1 MTGSERPRL
10 AVALWLVVVAL
21 SVWQLSRSR
30 IVADLGAFLPPS
42 ATPTQQLLL
51 EQLRSGVA
59 SRIILIALGG
69 APEERLAAASRSVAR
84 ELSASG
90 LFASVQN
97 GGTEGLRADREAF
110 MNYRYVLSPLEGAE
124 RFSAPALRKSLESAL
139 GELATQPGSALR
151 TLLPRDPTGELR
163 RIVERLPAAAPAK
176 RAGVWFSSDG
186 ARALL
191 VAETLAGGFD
201 AAAQEQAIGIVRAA
215 VRGADPN
222 AQLRLEISGPGVF
235 AAASR
240 EAIEREAWLLSLVSG
255 TLVLLLMLRI
265 YRRPRIVALC
275 FVPVA
280 SGLAVGTAA
289 VSLAFGNVHA
299 ITLGFGATL
308 IGEAVDYPSYACL
321 NAGPGESLQRAL
333 ARIWP
338 TLRLA
343 VLTTVLGGLTML
355 LSSFAGLAQLGLLS
369 MTGVLVAGIVTRDVV
384 PALAG
389 PRPVSERAFT
399 VSTSMEQVTE
409 GLRRFAPFV
418 WVLAAGAA
426 VFLYL
431 NADKLWEDDLA
442 AMNPVPERLKAA
454 DRELR
459 RELGAPDVRHLLL
472 VRAPSREAALERA
485 EALEG
490 KLDELVRR
498 GAIRGYDLATRY
510 VPSIAEQKRRLAALP
525 EPSALR
531 TNLEKALQGLPY
543 QRGVFEPFLRDV
555 EESRRRGPLAAT
567 DLRGTVLG
575 IKLETLVVPAG
586 EEWAVLVP
594 LTGVADAQ
602 ALAGEVPLLDLK
614 AESERLLA
622 GYRLEALRL
631 SALGMAVIV
640 LALAL
645 GLRRA
650 RAVLQV
656 VVPVA
661 LALLVTGA
669 ILQLAGQRLTVF
681 HLIAMLLVMGI
692 GLNYSLFFDRRE
704 ADPLARRR
712 NLFALF
718 VTCATTLLAFGTLA
732 WSSNPVLHA
741 IGLTVTVG
749 ALAAFLTSA
758 ALARK

>member
-10 AVALWLVVVAL
+10 AVALWIAVLAL
-21 SVWQLSRSR
+21 SVWQLARTAV
-30 IVADLGAFLPPS
+30 IADLGAFLPPS

-51 EQLRSGVA
+51 EQMRSGVA
-59 SRIILIALGG
+59 SRILLIALGG
-69 APEERLAAASRSVAR
+69 ASEERLAAASRSLAADLR
-84 ELSASG
+84 SSG

-97 GGTEGLRADREAF
+97 GADEGLRADREAF
-110 MNYRYVLSPLEGAE
+110 MNYRYVLSPSVTPE
-124 RFSAPALRKSLESAL
+124 RFSAQSLRKSLESAL
-139 GELATQPGSALR
+139 GELASQPAGALR

-163 RIVERLPAAAPAK
+163 RIVERLPAGAPAK
-176 RAGVWFSSDG
+176 REGVWFSADG
-186 ARALL
+186 ARAVL
-191 VAETLAGGFD
+191 VAETIAGGFD
-201 AAAQEQAIGIVRAA
+201 ALAQEQAINKVKASVQSNIK
-215 VRGADPN
+215 
-222 AQLRLEISGPGVF
+222 LEISGAGVF

-240 EAIEREAWLLSLVSG
+240 AAVEREAWLLSLVSG
-255 TLVLLLMLRI
+255 TLILLLLLRI
-265 YRRPRIVALC
+265 YRRPRMVALC

-280 SGLAVGTAA
+280 SGIVVGIAA

-321 NAGPGESLQRAL
+321 NAAPGESLRAAL

-355 LSSFAGLAQLGLLS
+355 LSSFAGLAQLGLLTMS
-369 MTGVLVAGIVTRDVV
+369 GVLTAGLVTSDVV
-384 PALAG
+384 PVLAG
-389 PRPVSERAFT
+389 PGPVTERGFNLPAPVERAT
-399 VSTSMEQVTE
+399 LQ
-409 GLRRFAPFV
+409 LRRFVPLL
-418 WVLAAGAA
+418 WILTLGAAGL
-426 VFLYL
+426 LY
-431 NADKLWEDDLA
+431 AQKQHLWEDDLQ

-472 VRAPSREAALERA
+472 VRAPGREAALERA

-498 GAIRGYDLATRY
+498 GALRGYDLATRY
-510 VPSIAEQKRRLAALP
+510 VPSLAEQQRRVAALP
-525 EPSALR
+525 EPQTLRRNLERALR
-531 TNLEKALQGLPY
+531 GLPF

-555 EESRRRGPLAAT
+555 EESRQRGPLDAEK
-567 DLRGTVLG
+567 LRGTALG
-575 IKLETLVVPAG
+575 IKLQTLVVPSG
-586 EEWAVLVP
+586 PDWVVLVP
-594 LTGVADAQ
+594 LYGVADAQ

-622 GYRLEALRL
+622 GYRREALRL
-631 SALGMAVIV
+631 SGLGMAAIA
-640 LALAL
+640 LALTL
-645 GLRRA
+645 GLRRP

-656 VVPVA
+656 MLPVV
-661 LALLVTGA
+661 LALVLTA
-669 ILQLAGQRLTVF
+669 AFLQLAGERLTVF

-692 GLNYSLFFDRRE
+692 GLNYSLFFDRPAE
-704 ADPLARRR
+704 DPAARRR
-712 NLFALF
+712 TLFALL
-718 VTCATTLLAFGTLA
+718 VTCATTVLAFGTLA

-741 IGLTVTVG
+741 IGLTVTTG
-749 ALAAFLTSA
+749 SLAAFLASA

>member
-1 MTGSERPRL
+1 MRSERPRL
-10 AVALWLVVVAL
+10 AVAIWLLVIAL
-21 SVWQLSRSR
+21 SVWQLARSR
-30 IVADLGAFLPPS
+30 VIADLGAFLPPS
-42 ATPTQQLLL
+42 ATPNQQLLL
-51 EQLRSGVA
+51 EQMRSGVA
-59 SRIILIALGG
+59 SRIILIALSGMD
-69 APEERLAAASRSVAR
+69 EERLAEASRAVAAKLR
-84 ELSASG
+84 SSG

-97 GGTEGLRADREAF
+97 GETEGLRADREAF
-110 MNYRYVLSPLEGAE
+110 MAYRYVLSPGGGLE

-139 GELATQPGSALR
+139 GELATQSGAALR
-151 TLLPRDPTGELR
+151 SLLPRDPTGELR
-163 RIVERLPAAAPAK
+163 RIFERLPAAAPAT
-176 RAGVWFSSDG
+176 RAGVWFSGDG

-201 AAAQEQAIGIVRAA
+201 AAAQEQAIEA
-215 VRGADPN
+215 VRKSLRDPG
-222 AQLRLEISGPGVF
+222 LHLEISGAGVF

-240 EAIEREAWLLSLVSG
+240 AAIERDAWLLSVVSG

-265 YRRPRIVALC
+265 YRRPQIVALC

-280 SGLAVGTAA
+280 SGLVVGMAA

-299 ITLGFGATL
+299 ITVGFGATL
-308 IGEAVDYPSYACL
+308 IGEAVDYPSYVCL
-321 NAGPGESLQRAL
+321 NAEPGESLQRAL

-343 VLTTVLGGLTML
+343 VITTALGGLTML

-369 MTGVLVAGIVTRDVV
+369 MTGVLAAGMVTRDVV

-389 PRPVSERAFT
+389 PGPVTERAFAVAAPIEEMT
-399 VSTSMEQVTE
+399 GQ
-409 GLRRFAPFV
+409 LRRFAPVV
-418 WVLAAGAA
+418 WALAAAAA
-426 VFLYL
+426 VLLYVQS
-431 NADKLWEDDLA
+431 DRLWEDDLA

-490 KLDELVRR
+490 RLDELVRR
-498 GAIRGYDLATRY
+498 GVIRGYDLATRY
-510 VPSIAEQKRRLAALP
+510 VPSMAEQKRRLAALP
-525 EPSALR
+525 EPSTLR
-531 TNLEKALQGLPY
+531 SNLEKALDGLPF
-543 QRGVFEPFLRDV
+543 QRGVFEPFLHDV

-567 DLRGTVLG
+567 DLHGTVLG

-594 LTGVADAQ
+594 LTGVSDAQ
-602 ALAGEVPLLDLK
+602 ALAGEVALLDLK

-631 SALGMAVIV
+631 SALGMAAIV

-645 GLRRA
+645 GLRQA

-661 LALLVTGA
+661 LALLLTGA

-692 GLNYSLFFDRRE
+692 GLNYALFFDRPEGRST
-704 ADPLARRR
+704 
-712 NLFALF
+712 LFSLY

-741 IGLTVTVG
+741 IGLTVSVG
-749 ALAAFLTSA
+749 ALTAFLTSA

>member
-10 AVALWLVVVAL
+10 AVAIWLVVIAL
-21 SVWQLSRSR
+21 SVWQLARTR

-51 EQLRSGVA
+51 EQMKSGVA
-59 SRIILIALGG
+59 SRIILVALGG
-69 APEERLAAASRSVAR
+69 APEARLAAASRAMAA
-84 ELSASG
+84 ELRSSG

-97 GGTEGLRADREAF
+97 GESEGLRADREAF
-110 MNYRYVLSPLEGAE
+110 MSYRYVLSPAEGAE

-139 GELATQPGSALR
+139 GELATQSGSGLR

-201 AAAQEQAIGIVRAA
+201 PAAQEQAIEA
-215 VRGADPN
+215 VRRALPDSN
-222 AQLRLEISGPGVF
+222 LQLELSGPGIF

-275 FVPVA
+275 FVPVV

-308 IGEAVDYPSYACL
+308 VGEAVDYPSYACL
-321 NAGPGESLQRAL
+321 NARPGESLSRAL
-333 ARIWP
+333 GRIWP

-369 MTGVLVAGIVTRDVV
+369 MTGVLVAGMVTRDVV

-389 PRPVSERAFT
+389 ARPITERAFAVPASVENAT
-399 VSTSMEQVTE
+399 
-409 GLRRFAPFV
+409 LRLRAFAPFA
-418 WVLAAGAA
+418 WALAAAAA
-426 VFLYL
+426 VLLYVQG
-431 NADKLWEDDLA
+431 DRLWEDDLA

-498 GAIRGYDLATRY
+498 GLIRGYDLATRY
-510 VPSIAEQKRRLAALP
+510 VPSMAEQQRRLAALP

-531 TNLEKALQGLPY
+531 SNLEKALDGLPF
-543 QRGVFEPFLRDV
+543 QRGVFEPFLHDV
-555 EESRRRGPLAAT
+555 EQSRRRGPLAAT

-594 LTGVADAQ
+594 LTGVSDAQ

-631 SALGMAVIV
+631 SALGMAAIV

-645 GLRRA
+645 GLRQA

-661 LALLVTGA
+661 LALLLTGA

-692 GLNYSLFFDRRE
+692 GLNYALFFDRRE
-704 ADPLARRR
+704 GAST
-712 NLFALF
+712 LFSLY

-741 IGLTVTVG
+741 IGLTVSVG
-749 ALAAFLTSA
+749 ALTAFLTSA